1 MVAPA
6 TTPSILSLA
15 RGQPLLTSLLA
26 CACAPVAVA
35 PRPARSAENTPTSRP
50 VKDDSLVQVRYG
62 IIGAGAVS
70 DFHHV
75 PGIDLDPRAK
85 LVMVADPV
93 EA

>member
-1 MVAPA
+1 M
-6 TTPSILSLA
+6 L
-15 RGQPLLTSLLA
+15 
-26 CACAPVAVA
+26 CPVAISCIS
-35 PRPARSAENTPTSRP
+35 ARDSAENTPTSRP
-50 VKDDSLVQVRYG
+50 VKDDSLVKVRYG

>member
-1 MVAPA
+1 
-6 TTPSILSLA
+6 
-15 RGQPLLTSLLA
+15 
-26 CACAPVAVA
+26 
-35 PRPARSAENTPTSRP
+35 
-50 VKDDSLVQVRYG
+50 VKDDSLVKVRYG

-93 EA
+93 QA

>member
-1 MVAPA
+1 MGLGWGLGLQGVSCADDVCGVGCF
-6 TTPSILSLA
+6 LA
-15 RGQPLLTSLLA
+15 VPRSAVLLA
-26 CACAPVAVA
+26 S
-35 PRPARSAENTPTSRP
+35 RNSAENTPTSRP
-50 VKDDSLVQVRYG
+50 VKDDSLVKVRYG

-93 EA
+93 QA